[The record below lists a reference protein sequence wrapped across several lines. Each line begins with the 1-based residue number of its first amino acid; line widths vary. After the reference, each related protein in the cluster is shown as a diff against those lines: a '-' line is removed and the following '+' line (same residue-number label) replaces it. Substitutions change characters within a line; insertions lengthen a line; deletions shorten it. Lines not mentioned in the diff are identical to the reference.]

1 MQRFSQIMTQ
11 ISDVQNNLETINKLS
26 KTSSAFNDTHLK
38 ITKLSNII
46 DSSLKGIEKQISL
59 IRDRECKNLN
69 NFQSKMVKN
78 TTDALNIKLEN
89 ISISYQKFLKTQGEL
104 IRSIEK
110 RKTNLLGND
119 KKIKHV
125 NLYNKLP
132 NEDIDENPNEGLKE
146 TMQQVNRNDLYSERS
161 SAVQGIEKAMTE
173 LSSMFNRISQMIY
186 RQGEMIERIDNE
198 TSISLEYID
207 KTQDEVFKLKEDVKS
222 NRALILKV
230 FGIIIAFL
238 VFYIIFV
245 S

>member
-1 MQRFSQIMTQ
+1 MQRFSQIMSQ
-11 ISDVQNNLETINKLS
+11 ISDVKNNLETINKLS

-38 ITKLSNII
+38 ITKLSGII
-46 DSSLKGIEKQISL
+46 DSSLKGIDKQISL

-69 NFQSKMVKN
+69 NYQSKMVKN
-78 TTDALNIKLEN
+78 TSDALNIKLEN
-89 ISISYQKFLKTQGEL
+89 LSISYQKFLKTQGEL
-104 IRSIEK
+104 IRTIEK
-110 RKTNLLGND
+110 RKSNLLGND

-125 NLYNKLP
+125 NLYNKLST
-132 NEDIDENPNEGLKE
+132 EDLDDNPNEGLKE
-146 TMQQVNRNDLYSERS
+146 TIQLNRNDLYSERN

-198 TSISLEYID
+198 TAISLDNIN
-207 KTQDEVFKLKEDVKS
+207 KTQDEVFKLKDDVKS

-238 VFYIIFV
+238 VLYIIFI

>member
-1 MQRFSQIMTQ
+1 MQRFSQIMSQ
-11 ISDVQNNLETINKLS
+11 ISDVKNNLETINKLS

-38 ITKLSNII
+38 ITKLSGII
-46 DSSLKGIEKQISL
+46 DSSLKGIDKQISL

-69 NFQSKMVKN
+69 NYQSKMVKN
-78 TTDALNIKLEN
+78 TSDALNIKLEN
-89 ISISYQKFLKTQGEL
+89 LSISYQKFLKTQGEL
-104 IRSIEK
+104 IRTIEK
-110 RKTNLLGND
+110 RKSNLLGND

-125 NLYNKLP
+125 NLYNKLST
-132 NEDIDENPNEGLKE
+132 EDVDDNPNEGLKE
-146 TMQQVNRNDLYSERS
+146 TIQINRNDLYSERN

-198 TSISLEYID
+198 TTISLDNIN
-207 KTQDEVFKLKEDVKS
+207 KTQDEVFKLKDDVKS

-238 VFYIIFV
+238 VLYIIFI